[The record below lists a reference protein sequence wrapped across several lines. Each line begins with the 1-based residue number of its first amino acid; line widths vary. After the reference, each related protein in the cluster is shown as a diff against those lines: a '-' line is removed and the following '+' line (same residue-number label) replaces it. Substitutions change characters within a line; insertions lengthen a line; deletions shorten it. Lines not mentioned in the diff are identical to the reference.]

1 MAEIDV
7 TRKPLPTPRP
17 ESAPFWAGLLE
28 EEIRLQRCEH
38 CHRVQFYPRPGCR
51 YCGATTLTW
60 ETLSGKAVLYTY
72 TVIHRAPF
80 EAFAGDVPYIF
91 AVAQLE
97 EGPRL
102 ITTIVDADPDAVEIG
117 MALTPVYDRVSDDIA
132 LLRFRPAS

>member
-28 EEIRLQRCEH
+28 EEIRLQRCDS
-38 CHRVQFYPRPGCR
+38 CARVQFYPRPACR
-51 YCGATTLTW
+51 YCGATELTW
-60 ETLSGKAVLYTY
+60 ETVSGRAEVYTY
-72 TVIHRAPF
+72 TIIHRAPF
-80 EAFAGDVPYIF
+80 EAFADDVPYVL

-102 ITTIVDADPDAVEIG
+102 VTTIVGVDPDEVRIG

-132 LLRFRPAS
+132 LLRFTPAT